1 MIEKVFKECK
11 DPLLAKQIC
20 FQIARQRINIP
31 DLDQDCKAIAYNE
44 KLSDFYIKFAKEL
57 EVVEAKSPDQVYKAS
72 LEIKV
77 NLLNNNLS
85 EIAIQNLANT
95 YVNAFV
101 NCGAKQD
108 VYMLN
113 HAGAQNDDQKLY
125 LQQKKHLDCLKDDH
139 KIAGIASIGLVDLW
153 DQSQGLNDIES
164 YMELEDGFF
173 MMGAMI
179 AVGLCNTGVQTE
191 ADPAK
196 AILLSDLATK
206 GPFTK
211 KGSIIGLGLAYA
223 GSARQDLIEDLI
235 PIVVDLDQPL
245 DLCAYCALTMGLIFV
260 GKCDDNVGN
269 ALIQTLSERAA
280 DTQKNQLNDPIS
292 LFFVV
297 AIGLLYMGQ
306 QEKCELILEA
316 IKIVN
321 HPITKYAENTIIG
334 CAYVGSGNVLKI

>member
-1 MIEKVFKECK
+1 M
-11 DPLLAKQIC
+11 
-20 FQIARQRINIP
+20 
-31 DLDQDCKAIAYNE
+31 
-44 KLSDFYIKFAKEL
+44 
-57 EVVEAKSPDQVYKAS
+57 
-72 LEIKV
+72 
-77 NLLNNNLS
+77 
-85 EIAIQNLANT
+85 
-95 YVNAFV
+95 
-101 NCGAKQD
+101 
-108 VYMLN
+108 
-113 HAGAQNDDQKLY
+113 
-125 LQQKKHLDCLKDDH
+125 KDDH

-321 HPITKYAENTIIG
+321 HPISKSSMHFSQRLYSFVFLTNECLHCQAPLAAEPTYYAH
-334 CAYVGSGNVLKI
+334 VSHL

>member
-125 LQQKKHLDCLKDDH
+125 LQQKKHLDCRKNF
-139 KIAGIASIGLVDLW
+139 AFPSPQNSFWVASPL
-153 DQSQGLNDIES
+153 
-164 YMELEDGFF
+164 
-173 MMGAMI
+173 
-179 AVGLCNTGVQTE
+179 
-191 ADPAK
+191 P
-196 AILLSDLATK
+196 LS
-206 GPFTK
+206 G
-211 KGSIIGLGLAYA
+211 
-223 GSARQDLIEDLI
+223 
-235 PIVVDLDQPL
+235 
-245 DLCAYCALTMGLIFV
+245 
-260 GKCDDNVGN
+260 
-269 ALIQTLSERAA
+269 TLSGRE
-280 DTQKNQLNDPIS
+280 QLGVEMAMEKGIPRKLS
-292 LFFVV
+292 QV
-297 AIGLLYMGQ
+297 APH
-306 QEKCELILEA
+306 A
-316 IKIVN
+316 
-321 HPITKYAENTIIG
+321 HPG
-334 CAYVGSGNVLKI
+334 V